1 MYFYLSFKFYLEII
15 MKKIPFHIGYLKKQI
30 IYISIFNVFP
40 LEKALQI
47 NWWIK
52 KIKKK
57 INISFYFENKKE
69 DSQHIFGFLK
79 RKKNFSYF
87 LFSLF
92 LLKIPKI
99 KNQSELKLIFV
110 SYLYLF
116 IFIMFGKLMKSY
128 YWELQGMQRKT
139 WYYWSS
145 ILC

>member
-1 MYFYLSFKFYLEII
+1 M
-15 MKKIPFHIGYLKKQI
+15 
-30 IYISIFNVFP
+30 N
-40 LEKALQI
+40 
-47 NWWIK
+47 K

-79 RKKNFSYF
+79 KKKEFCYF

-116 IFIMFGKLMKSY
+116 IYFHYVWKINEVLLLRIARYAKKNLILLIIDTLLIMFYINKLY
-128 YWELQGMQRKT
+128 LEFLENPRT
-139 WYYWSS
+139 
-145 ILC
+145 